1 MTRRPAHG
9 ATRRPPMERPGNG
22 FGRSLRPGPAAV
34 LRGEDAYLMA
44 RVLDPSELL
53 HVVLREDVV
62 VADDALHA

>member
-22 FGRSLRPGPAAV
+22 FGRPVRPRPAAL
-34 LRGEDAYLMA
+34 LRGEGAYLMA
-44 RVLDPSELL
+44 HALDPSELL
-53 HVVLREDVV
+53 HVVLREDVA